1 MSKKKIEKSID
12 FAGRKLT
19 LSTGELA
26 VQADSAV
33 LATYGETVVLATVV
47 AQDPK
52 EDWGYFPLQVEYQ
65 ERLYAGGRIKGS
77 RWVKRE
83 GKPSDDEILNAR
95 LIDRSIRPLF
105 PKKYSKEVQVVVT
118 ILSIDMENPPEIV
131 AGIAVS
137 AALHASSIPWTG
149 PLAIT
154 KVGLIDGK
162 HITNPKQGELEK
174 SEMELV
180 VASTDAAIVMIEAG
194 AKQVPEETMLS
205 GIELAQKEGKILL
218 DFMTDFAK
226 AVGKKKEAYKDAA
239 YDKDIEKKVK
249 GLTKD
254 KLLALAKGMADKT
267 FGYPDYDLAK
277 KAVVGEFDDKEKKQ
291 AGELF
296 EELFEKEVRSLILAG
311 KRLDGRKNDEIRELS
326 TSVSVLPRT
335 HGSAIFNRGQT
346 QALTIVTLGTAE
358 LELLIESAE
367 GEESKR
373 YIHHYSMPPY
383 SSGETGRMGGPN
395 RREIG
400 HGALAER
407 ALFPVIPSE
416 QEFPYTIRLVT
427 EILSSNG
434 STSMASTCG
443 STLSLMDAGVPIKLP
458 VAGIAMGIVVGD
470 GKKYF
475 VLTDIVGVEDGYGDM
490 DFKVAGTKNGIT
502 ALQLDVKTL
511 MLTTPMLKDAL
522 DQAKKARMEILQVM
536 LSAIDKPREK
546 VSKYAPKILTI
557 KIDPAKIGEL
567 IGPSGRT
574 IKKIIAQTDAQIN
587 VDDDGTVTISAI
599 DEDDVKRAIE
609 IVEGITKDAEPGEIY
624 EGEVKRLESFGA
636 FVEVLPGKEGLVHVS
651 EMSQDYVNDPADV
664 VKIGQKVKVKVRE
677 IDNLGRINLTML
689 LDGSSKGNQPRRPQ
703 DSHRRFSD
711 NNNRRRDSRGGD
723 DRRRRS
729 SGPHFPTSRLLEE
742 SQNQGN
748 KRN

>member
-1 MSKKKIEKSID
+1 
-12 FAGRKLT
+12 
-19 LSTGELA
+19 
-26 VQADSAV
+26 
-33 LATYGETVVLATVV
+33 
-47 AQDPK
+47 
-52 EDWGYFPLQVEYQ
+52 
-65 ERLYAGGRIKGS
+65 
-77 RWVKRE
+77 
-83 GKPSDDEILNAR
+83 
-95 LIDRSIRPLF
+95 
-105 PKKYSKEVQVVVT
+105 
-118 ILSIDMENPPEIV
+118 
-131 AGIAVS
+131 
-137 AALHASSIPWTG
+137 
-149 PLAIT
+149 
-154 KVGLIDGK
+154 
-162 HITNPKQGELEK
+162 
-174 SEMELV
+174 
-180 VASTDAAIVMIEAG
+180 
-194 AKQVPEETMLS
+194 
-205 GIELAQKEGKILL
+205 
-218 DFMTDFAK
+218 
-226 AVGKKKEAYKDAA
+226 
-239 YDKDIEKKVK
+239 
-249 GLTKD
+249 
-254 KLLALAKGMADKT
+254 
-267 FGYPDYDLAK
+267 
-277 KAVVGEFDDKEKKQ
+277 
-291 AGELF
+291 
-296 EELFEKEVRSLILAG
+296 
-311 KRLDGRKNDEIRELS
+311 
-326 TSVSVLPRT
+326 
-335 HGSAIFNRGQT
+335 
-346 QALTIVTLGTAE
+346 VTLGTAE

-624 EGEVKRLESFGA
+624 EG
-636 FVEVLPGKEGLVHVS
+636 
-651 EMSQDYVNDPADV
+651 
-664 VKIGQKVKVKVRE
+664 
-677 IDNLGRINLTML
+677 
-689 LDGSSKGNQPRRPQ
+689 
-703 DSHRRFSD
+703 
-711 NNNRRRDSRGGD
+711 
-723 DRRRRS
+723 
-729 SGPHFPTSRLLEE
+729 
-742 SQNQGN
+742 
-748 KRN
+748 